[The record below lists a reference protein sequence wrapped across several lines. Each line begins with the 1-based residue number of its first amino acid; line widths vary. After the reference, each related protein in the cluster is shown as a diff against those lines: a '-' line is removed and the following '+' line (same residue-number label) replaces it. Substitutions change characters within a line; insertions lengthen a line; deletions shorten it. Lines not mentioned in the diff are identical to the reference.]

1 VLRRVI
7 AFQASLPPTVRV
19 GVVLIVAGLV
29 VDVAYHAAAS
39 HPTVAAPCC
48 GPGFV
53 GHILTL
59 AGMVVASAGAVAMG
73 FRHRSRLR
81 KPQERR
87 S

>member
-1 VLRRVI
+1 VR
-7 AFQASLPPTVRV
+7 AFLSSLPATVRL

-29 VDVAYHAAAS
+29 VDVAYHVVAP

-59 AGMVVASAGAVAMG
+59 GGMVVAFAGAVATG
-73 FRHRSRLR
+73 LGHRTRPHR
-81 KPQERR
+81 PQERR